1 MFEVGVK
8 RKIAGWGLCALL
20 GWGNALLAH
29 AAQWS
34 MNPSVSATG
43 QYDSNLLLTTAPHA
57 SIWSTVISPSVSFT
71 GQTQTLSVTGSAR
84 LDANRYSEP
93 NLDSNDR
100 LFALDMAT
108 NTQRSQFGVNV
119 NYTRDSTLE
128 SELATT
134 GLVELRAQRTL
145 SEINPTWSFHL
156 TPRWLVT
163 AAYDVSK
170 ADYSDAAG
178 TNLVNYSD
186 QNGILGVQYDL
197 SQRGVASLNA
207 YYDQYRTRPTQYKAR
222 TYGLQ
227 AGYRY
232 HFSPTLEGDVAV
244 GARRTHTTVLAN
256 TELCAIVVAQ
266 GVAICIPVASLTSSQ
281 SADSSGYTFNGNLKR
296 HWQSASLAL
305 SLSRAITPSGLG
317 ALVQTDRL
325 GLDWT
330 HHLSQTWAA
339 RVSVATYR
347 TRFLDGTLNANDNRY
362 SFVNPSMSWKLT
374 REWTLSTG
382 YSYARSKYDLA
393 SKASSDNR
401 VYAMLIYRWPQL
413 SVSR

>member
-1 MFEVGVK
+1 MK
-8 RKIAGWGLCALL
+8 RKLAGWALSALL
-20 GWGNALLAH
+20 GWGGVRVAH

-43 QYDSNLLLTTAPHA
+43 QYDSNLLMTTAPHA
-57 SIWSTVISPSVSFT
+57 SIWSTVISPAASFT
-71 GQTQTLSVTGSAR
+71 GQTQTLSVTGSAQ
-84 LDANRYSEP
+84 LNANRFSEH
-93 NLDSNDR
+93 NLNSNDR

-134 GLVELRAQRTL
+134 GLVELRAQRSL
-145 SEINPTWSFHL
+145 SELNPTWSFHL

-186 QNGILGVQYDL
+186 QNGILGLQYDL
-197 SQRGVASLNA
+197 SPRGVASLSA
-207 YYDQYRTRPTQYKAR
+207 YYDQYRTRPAQYKAR

-244 GARRTHTTVLAN
+244 GARRTHATLLAN

-266 GVAICIPVASLTSSQ
+266 GVATCIPIASLSSPQ
-281 SADSSGYTFNGNLKR
+281 SADSTGYTFDGNVKR

-305 SLSRAITPSGLG
+305 SLSRAVTPSGLG

-325 GLDWT
+325 GLDWA
-330 HHLSQTWAA
+330 HHLSATWAA

-347 TRFLDGTLNANDNRY
+347 TRFLDGTLDANNNRY
-362 SFVNPSMSWKLT
+362 SLVNPSMSWKLT
-374 REWTLSTG
+374 REWTVSTG

-401 VYAMLIYRWPQL
+401 VYATLIYRWPQL